1 MTNCDMD
8 ETEVSNQ
15 TWYVGASCLLG
26 IRDILKKIDP
36 EDKETIRAKLPYAGR
51 SAFVLYEHR
60 KRLCQNMEWIVKEL
74 KWTDENAVNL
84 IESYMELS
92 KNMEIIHNLCNKIF
106 ITYDQKALGRV
117 INMLTDQHKKEKG
130 ILREFMDDSMGY
142 CVYTES
148 YQYYMENKKQF

>member
-1 MTNCDMD
+1 
-8 ETEVSNQ
+8 
-15 TWYVGASCLLG
+15 
-26 IRDILKKIDP
+26 
-36 EDKETIRAKLPYAGR
+36 
-51 SAFVLYEHR
+51 
-60 KRLCQNMEWIVKEL
+60 MEWIVKEL

-84 IESYMELS
+84 IESYRELS